1 MKQASL
7 SRARAVKA
15 LKCNDNDNVVNAIM
29 DLTIIS
35 ST

>member
-1 MKQASL
+1 MQANV

-15 LKCNDNDNVVNAIM
+15 LKGNDNDIVNAIM